1 MYQVMFGLL
10 SCCHQ
15 NTPPG
20 VLHVWGVRL
29 LGEQDSL
36 RVQFHY
42 RCCIGYSWIVFMSW
56 HRARKSHQFDP
67 DTLAQTVRAPITLH
81 HWWLEPLHMLT
92 AYRLHKNH
100 KTSCTKLCN
109 FIHCL
114 PIASQFLYTCIY
126 PSSASPS
133 WLLQSKKTW
142 QNCPLCRQLL
152 HWMLTVDRALAAL
165 EPAPWNSTWHCKC
178 QRHHNHWFW
187 CKNQTIQCTDH
198 LDHLDHQKIVFYI
211 YSIKPRSLSPPLQNL
226 AVQLWVGW
234 MP

>member
-15 NTPPG
+15 NTTPG
-20 VLHVWGVRL
+20 VLHVWGVCL

-92 AYRLHKNH
+92 AYRLHQAQEPQNI
-100 KTSCTKLCN
+100 TKLCN

-133 WLLQSKKTW
+133 WLLQSKNLPK
-142 QNCPLCRQLL
+142 LSS
-152 HWMLTVDRALAAL
+152 VSSAATL
-165 EPAPWNSTWHCKC
+165 DADSGSSAGSTWA
-178 QRHHNHWFW
+178 
-187 CKNQTIQCTDH
+187 CT
-198 LDHLDHQKIVFYI
+198 LKFYMA
-211 YSIKPRSLSPPLQNL
+211 LQMSR
-226 AVQLWVGW
+226 AS
-234 MP
+234 